1 MPDYAPL
8 IARIIEQTGIEFR
21 AASPFDVS
29 KLEALGLPQSVL
41 DFYRA
46 YEPSECVESKI
57 RLWPIEHI
65 LEENEALVPGCYSCK
80 NGYVVFATTLCG
92 DTYCFDTSR
101 GGRIEPRIVL
111 ISHEVISKDT
121 TRAEFARLAK
131 PVAQSLHEFL
141 EQFVRGEV
149 DEDCVYE

>member
-92 DTYCFDTSR
+92 DTYFRYFAWRAHRATHRPYFTRGDQRRDHESGVCPARQASR
-101 GGRIEPRIVL
+101 PEP
-111 ISHEVISKDT
+111 T
-121 TRAEFARLAK
+121 
-131 PVAQSLHEFL
+131 
-141 EQFVRGEV
+141 
-149 DEDCVYE
+149 